1 MVTTSDDKSLR
12 VWEWDIPVDIK
23 YIADPSMHSM
33 PSVALNND
41 GVFNMVLSGFA
52 PASSL
57 CLHWSR
63 FASLKALP
71 FISLFQASG

>member
-33 PSVALNND
+33 PSVALHPNEKWLCCQSMDNQIVTFSCGD
-41 GVFNMVLSGFA
+41 RFKPNRKKVFKGEGGHVD
-52 PASSL
+52 
-57 CLHWSR
+57 
-63 FASLKALP
+63 
-71 FISLFQASG
+71 